1 MFFEKSNFILIT
13 VWDNL
18 ITIEKQVLAIQTQ
31 FQKRCK
37 QLLIRV
43 WVRPELGWFESSFL
57 RTKCDVLTQSSKE
70 SFHQDNT
77 LLILIVFIKE
87 YINYHF
93 KFSVTPHNIT
103 S

>member
-57 RTKCDVLTQSSKE
+57 CAKCDVLTQSSKE

-77 LLILIVFIKE
+77 LLIIKE